1 MPCIPGWSNHGVD
14 LVIGRIGLRVALLL
28 AMAATI
34 GCDRITKQIA
44 TEVLAGTP
52 ARSFLAGAIRLE
64 YAENA
69 GAFLGL
75 GATWPASVRAAVFAL
90 ATFVGLAVVTALW
103 RRLGHTPAAVFGL
116 ALFAAGSL
124 SNLVDR
130 AAYGSVV
137 DFLNVGIGPVRTGIF
152 NVADV
157 AIVAGAA
164 LVVAFGRVGTRPA
177 SPAAH
182 L

>member
-1 MPCIPGWSNHGVD
+1 LNHGVD
-14 LVIGRIGLRVALLL
+14 LVIARNGLRVALLA
-28 AMAATI
+28 AMAGTI
-34 GCDRITKQIA
+34 GCDRVTKQIA

-52 ARSFLAGAIRLE
+52 ARSFLGGTVRFE
-64 YAENA
+64 YAENP

-75 GATWPASVRAAVFAL
+75 GAGWPTPVRTTVFAL
-90 ATFVGLAVVTALW
+90 AALGGLAVVTTLS
-103 RRLGHTPAAVFGL
+103 RRLRHTPMAVFGL

-124 SNLVDR
+124 SNLADR

-137 DFLNVGIGPVRTGIF
+137 DFLNVGLGPVRTGIF

-157 AIVAGAA
+157 AIFAGAA
-164 LVVAFGRVGTRPA
+164 LVVAFGRFGTRPA

-182 L
+182 